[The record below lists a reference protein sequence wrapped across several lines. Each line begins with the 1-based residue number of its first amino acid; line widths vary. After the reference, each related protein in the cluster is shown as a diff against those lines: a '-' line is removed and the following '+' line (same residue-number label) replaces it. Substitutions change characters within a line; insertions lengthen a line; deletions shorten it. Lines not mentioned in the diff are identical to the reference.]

1 MNRKKYLLSC
11 LLAAGFVFAAVT
23 SGFCTPVLGVATDS
37 GYYVHPQGETPETG
51 GYIDYFVDHWIES
64 TNGDH
69 HGFYIGPSGS
79 KLTVFAEQQFLTD
92 YDLYLVAS
100 THLDPS
106 TIGVNG
112 SGYDSGVS
120 FSGTAPGYAINP
132 YYGFTLPSINS
143 GGWTNMGNVFEQS
156 KNYWFY
162 EATLTYGGDLALGD
176 YFFAAA
182 AGRNNDGLL
191 KFPSSPDVYSS
202 PRTSSAYGGPIP
214 EPASILLLGIGV
226 LLGGFAGLKKK
237 KLFKRF

>member
-1 MNRKKYLLSC
+1 MNIKQRLLSGF
-11 LLAAGFVFAAVT
+11 LVIGFIVAAGTA
-23 SGFCTPVLGVATDS
+23 GFCTPVLGVATDT
-37 GYYVHPQGETPETG
+37 GYYVYPEGTTPETS
-51 GYIDYFVDHWIES
+51 GYIDYFVDNWIES
-64 TNGDH
+64 SNGDH

-92 YDLYLVAS
+92 YNLSLVAS

-106 TIGVNG
+106 TIKVSG
-112 SGYDSGVS
+112 SGYDSGIS
-120 FSGTAPGYAINP
+120 FSGTAPGYATSP

-143 GGWTNMGNVFEQS
+143 GEWTNMGTVFEQS

-162 EATLTYGGDLALGD
+162 EASLTYGGNLALGD

-182 AGRNNDGLL
+182 DLNNDGLL
-191 KFPSSPDVYSS
+191 KFPPKPQDYSS

-214 EPASILLLGIGV
+214 EPASILLLGLGG